1 MRCITGIKLDNYK
14 AFRGE
19 YRNIEIPLNHH
30 LLIYGE
36 NGSGKTSIYQ
46 ALKDFFYSSV
56 NTDKAFELNYFS
68 KLADENAQGSV
79 EIRIAEL
86 DEDGNVVR
94 NNPFRFAKPDNQ
106 STHRV
111 QPIQLA
117 NKVKGFLDYKR
128 MLQTYFIKTKPGENP
143 NLFRLVIE
151 DLLSDHLIYRIGG
164 GVTTYPLGSE
174 WKRYKDTIYKLDKRH
189 KEFNKIYNELPAFE
203 QMLRQLLITVFTEFK
218 RLVSEYFDPKLEI
231 DVSLSRLECTP
242 KPWRIKQELFLNIKY
257 AGVEITEYHLFL
269 NEARLS
275 ALALCLYLAALKT
288 YPPEASDLKI
298 LYLDDVFIGLDT
310 GNRIPLLKIIN
321 KEFINEGF
329 QIFISTYDRSW
340 YETARNFF
348 ETENK
353 KFKTIE
359 LFVDDH
365 DNDPTTP
372 DIPVII
378 DPGLDYFEKAKAYF
392 KAKDFPAAANYLRKA
407 CESELRRILPAHMTL
422 LVDHNTEEVRK
433 ITKLAILVDNFFT
446 YLNMNGLDQAPF
458 QHFKT
463 YKKIILNPLSHDDLE
478 TPHYKN
484 EIQDGINLVENL
496 KKIKSKVIL
505 KAKDSAEK
513 PWKLG
518 MRDTATTEMHNY
530 EIQVLENLH
539 LLQQDDSP
547 IQLSSISCEVRE
559 GTTKRKFKT
568 LNLAFDQLRI
578 ERGYPAS
585 AYYDEFYEQIEVSN
599 RKKLIDIMTFN

>member
-1 MRCITGIKLDNYK
+1 MRWITGIKLNNYK
-14 AFRGE
+14 AFQGE
-19 YRNIEIPLNHH
+19 YIAIEIPVKNH
-30 LLIYGE
+30 LQIYGE
-36 NGSGKTSIYQ
+36 NGSGKSSIYQ
-46 ALKDFFYSSV
+46 GLNDFFYSSV
-56 NTDKAFELNYFS
+56 NTDKAFELNHFS
-68 KLADENAQGSV
+68 KLADENAPGSI
-79 EIRIAEL
+79 EIKIAEL
-86 DEDGNVVR
+86 DGNGNVVN
-94 NNPFRFAKPDNQ
+94 NNPYRFAKPDEQ
-106 STHRV
+106 STHRI
-111 QPIQLA
+111 QPIKLA

-128 MLQTYFIKTKPGENP
+128 MLRTHFIPTKPGKNP
-143 NLFRLVIE
+143 NLFPLVIE
-151 DLLSDHLIYRIGG
+151 DLLSDHLIHRVGG

-174 WKRYKDTIYKLDKRH
+174 WKRYRDVIYTQDRRYS
-189 KEFNKIYNELPAFE
+189 EFNRIFDEMPAFE
-203 QMLRQLLITVFTEFK
+203 QLLRQVLINVFTEFR
-218 RLVSEYFDPKLEI
+218 RLISEYFDPKLEI
-231 DVSLSRLECTP
+231 DVSLSQLECIP
-242 KPWRIKQELFLNIKY
+242 RRWRIKQELFFSIKY
-257 AGVEITEYHLFL
+257 AGAEIREYHLFL

-288 YPPEASDLKI
+288 YPPEASDLKV

-310 GNRIPLLKIIN
+310 SNRIPLLKIIN

-348 ETENK
+348 ETENQ

-359 LFVDDH
+359 LFVNDQ

-378 DPGLDYFEKAKAYF
+378 DPGLDYFERAKEYF

-422 LVDHNTEEVRK
+422 LVDHNTDEVRK
-433 ITKLAILVDNFFT
+433 ITKLEILVDNFFT
-446 YLNMNGLDQAPF
+446 YLNKNGLDQAPF

-484 EIQDGINLVENL
+484 EIQDGITLVDNL
-496 KKIKSKVIL
+496 KKINSKAIL
-505 KAKDSAEK
+505 KAKDSAVK
-513 PWKLG
+513 PLKLG
-518 MRDTATTEMHNY
+518 MRDTVTTGMHIY

-539 LLQQDDSP
+539 LLQQDGSP
-547 IQLSSISCEVRE
+547 VQLSSINCEIRE
-559 GTTKRKFKT
+559 GVTKRKFET

-585 AYYDEFYEQIEVSN
+585 ANYDDFYNHIKVSN
-599 RKKLIDIMTFN
+599 QRKLIDIMTFN

>member
-1 MRCITGIKLDNYK
+1 MRWITGIKLNNYK
-14 AFRGE
+14 AFLGE